1 MKKKDINTVK
11 TITLFVL
18 IYILFLK
25 TNFSQKIKMLVA
37 LLFLTLFAY
46 VNIGVYMFIVLTA
59 FVTLIFNTYQNFSI
73 DIKGIT
79 NKIVAWTNGTDG
91 TDGTGG
97 KASQTGGTNYS
108 GGGSG
113 GGSR

>member
-1 MKKKDINTVK
+1 MNKKDLNTVK
-11 TITLFVL
+11 TITLFIL

-46 VNIGVYMFIVLTA
+46 VNIGFYMFIVLTA

-79 NKIVAWTNGTDG
+79 NKIVAWTNGNKNKD
-91 TDGTGG
+91 
-97 KASQTGGTNYS
+97 KEKE
-108 GGGSG
+108 
-113 GGSR
+113 

>member
-1 MKKKDINTVK
+1 MKKKDIKTVK
-11 TITLFVL
+11 TITLFIL

-46 VNIGVYMFIVLTA
+46 VNVGFYMFIVLTA

-79 NKIVAWTNGTDG
+79 NKIVAWTEGNKKDNE
-91 TDGTGG
+91 
-97 KASQTGGTNYS
+97 KE
-108 GGGSG
+108 
-113 GGSR
+113 

>member
-1 MKKKDINTVK
+1 MNKKDLNTVK
-11 TITLFVL
+11 TITLFIL

-46 VNIGVYMFIVLTA
+46 VNIGFYMFIVLTA

-79 NKIVAWTNGTDG
+79 NKIVSWTEGNKKDN
-91 TDGTGG
+91 
-97 KASQTGGTNYS
+97 KKE
-108 GGGSG
+108 
-113 GGSR
+113 

>member
-1 MKKKDINTVK
+1 MSKKDLNTVK
-11 TITLFVL
+11 TITLFIL

-37 LLFLTLFAY
+37 LLVLSLFAY
-46 VNIGVYMFIVLTA
+46 VNIGFYMFIVLTA

-73 DIKGIT
+73 NIPDIT
-79 NKIVAWTNGTDG
+79 NKIVAWTNGTNH
-91 TDGTGG
+91 TEGTGG
-97 KASQTGGTNYS
+97 KASQTGGSNFS

>member
-1 MKKKDINTVK
+1 MNKKDLNTVK
-11 TITLFVL
+11 TITLFIL

-46 VNIGVYMFIVLTA
+46 VNIGFYMFIVLTA

-79 NKIVAWTNGTDG
+79 NKIVSWTEGNKNKDK
-91 TDGTGG
+91 D
-97 KASQTGGTNYS
+97 KEKE
-108 GGGSG
+108 
-113 GGSR
+113 

>member
-11 TITLFVL
+11 TITLFIL

-25 TNFSQKIKMLVA
+25 TDFSQKIKMLVA

-79 NKIVAWTNGTDG
+79 NKIVAWTEGNKKDN
-91 TDGTGG
+91 
-97 KASQTGGTNYS
+97 KKE
-108 GGGSG
+108 
-113 GGSR
+113 

>member
-11 TITLFVL
+11 TITLFIL
-18 IYILFLK
+18 LYILFLK
-25 TNFSQKIKMLVA
+25 TDFSQKIKMLVA

-46 VNIGVYMFIVLTA
+46 VNTGFYMFIVLTA

-79 NKIVAWTNGTDG
+79 NKIVAWTEGNKKDN
-91 TDGTGG
+91 
-97 KASQTGGTNYS
+97 KKE
-108 GGGSG
+108 
-113 GGSR
+113 

>member
-1 MKKKDINTVK
+1 MNKKDLNTVK
-11 TITLFVL
+11 TITLFIL

-25 TNFSQKIKMLVA
+25 TNYSQKIKMLVA

-46 VNIGVYMFIVLTA
+46 VNIGFYMFIVLTA

-79 NKIVAWTNGTDG
+79 NKIVSWTEGNKNKD
-91 TDGTGG
+91 
-97 KASQTGGTNYS
+97 KEKE
-108 GGGSG
+108 
-113 GGSR
+113 

>member
-11 TITLFVL
+11 TITLFIL

-46 VNIGVYMFIVLTA
+46 VNIGFYMFIVLTA

-79 NKIVAWTNGTDG
+79 NKIVAWTEGNKKDN
-91 TDGTGG
+91 
-97 KASQTGGTNYS
+97 KKE
-108 GGGSG
+108 
-113 GGSR
+113 

>member
-11 TITLFVL
+11 TITIFIL

-25 TNFSQKIKMLVA
+25 TDFSQKIKMLVA
-37 LLFLTLFAY
+37 LLVLSLFSY

-79 NKIVAWTNGTDG
+79 NKIVAWTEGNKKDNE
-91 TDGTGG
+91 
-97 KASQTGGTNYS
+97 KE
-108 GGGSG
+108 
-113 GGSR
+113 

>member
-1 MKKKDINTVK
+1 MNKKDLNTVK
-11 TITLFVL
+11 TITLFIL

-46 VNIGVYMFIVLTA
+46 VNIGFYMFIVLTA

-79 NKIVAWTNGTDG
+79 NKIVSWTEGNKNKD
-91 TDGTGG
+91 
-97 KASQTGGTNYS
+97 KEKE
-108 GGGSG
+108 
-113 GGSR
+113 

>member
-11 TITLFVL
+11 TITLFIL

-25 TNFSQKIKMLVA
+25 TNFSQKIKMIIA

-46 VNIGVYMFIVLTA
+46 VNVGFYMFIVLTA

-73 DIKGIT
+73 NIPNIT
-79 NKIVAWTNGTDG
+79 NKIVAWTEGNKKDN
-91 TDGTGG
+91 
-97 KASQTGGTNYS
+97 KKE
-108 GGGSG
+108 
-113 GGSR
+113 